1 MSEKITDMFML
12 NAYNKVF
19 NRYYHT
25 ESNKKLFSSF
35 IPDGWDIIN
44 AHANKPI
51 LLIIE
56 NKKEYK
62 REAIKEALM
71 QLVKYYKCIPDD
83 VKQQHEIYLIVGVGD
98 NKNIFTYCV
107 YDSKLQRTKLTFED
121 IKKKTQQITTLITN
135 PAKVIHDINQIIYN
149 ELTLQKQ
156 QKTLFISSI
165 LICLKI
171 DENFLVNYGNDTI
184 ADKIIETIDNYY
196 QDKAFTNIFKFMSK
210 TIKNSSIKPITQRII
225 TIMKTFNGDLL
236 NSFYHEFCQYDK
248 NDDKKYGI
256 VLTPEDIVKLMV
268 KELNINE
275 NDKVLDFCC
284 GTGSFIIECGHYT
297 KNLYACESSDE
308 RYAIAKCN
316 FILNDYPTNNL
327 VYSSCFNYPYATNSF
342 DKVIINPPFALDCQ
356 DDENINNNSLHWTN
370 FTKEQRFVIYAIELL
385 KPGGIAC
392 VIIPRSN
399 IDVNGRDKQRALF
412 KRRILETCNVLKTYT
427 CNPKVF
433 YPVASVECSILVL
446 QKLSQPR
453 EITNG
458 FTTNLLTI
466 DYSNDGY
473 TTNKN
478 IRYKQSEANPIEIQ
492 KQITTICSW
501 NYEAVINDT
510 IDANELEQM
519 IIEYQIDY
527 EASMKKL
534 FFRQRQPPLITPSF
548 KQYKLTDIAQPLV
561 VKTFQTN
568 KAQHG
573 DIPLYGCSTLNNPV
587 KFIDS
592 FTIDTNTHEDPL
604 VNKYGVLCVNK
615 TGDGGAGYCFVRYGK
630 FAINPSVFVCKLF
643 IPISNTNAC
652 FLSHQLHKIYSRGN
666 SLNIDKFNTQQ
677 VNLIENDG
685 EYTKLTANV
694 EQRENEQLLT
704 TANLVAPIF
713 PTIDKNTTFT
723 TYKLSD
729 ILQIVKPIKMFCVRK
744 TQLGNIPLISSTS
757 TNNGIVKFI
766 NDFSVNMD
774 ENYLTIARTGSAG
787 YCFVQSG
794 KIGIT
799 ESIKVCKLL
808 DNNMNI
814 HLLAILIT
822 RKFTKKYS
830 YCNGLTFDKIM
841 NETISYPCVC

>member
-1 MSEKITDMFML
+1 M
-12 NAYNKVF
+12 
-19 NRYYHT
+19 
-25 ESNKKLFSSF
+25 
-35 IPDGWDIIN
+35 
-44 AHANKPI
+44 
-51 LLIIE
+51 
-56 NKKEYK
+56 
-62 REAIKEALM
+62 
-71 QLVKYYKCIPDD
+71 
-83 VKQQHEIYLIVGVGD
+83 
-98 NKNIFTYCV
+98 FTYGIFN
-107 YDSKLQRTKLTFED
+107 DKLQRTKLTFED
-121 IKKKTQQITTLITN
+121 IKKKTQQMTTSITN

-210 TIKNSSIKPITQRII
+210 TIKNSSIKPITERII

-236 NSFYHEFCQYDK
+236 NSFYHEFCQWDK

-316 FILNDYPTNNL
+316 FILNDYFTNNL
-327 VYSSCFNYPYATNSF
+327 VYSSCFNYPYASDSF

-356 DDENINNNSLHWTN
+356 DDENINNNSLQWTD

-399 IDVNGRDKQRALF
+399 FDVNGRDKQRVVF
-412 KRRILETCNVLKTYT
+412 KQRILEHCNILKIYN

-446 QKLSQPR
+446 QKLAQPR
-453 EITNG
+453 EITNE

-478 IRYKQSEANPIEIQ
+478 IRYKQGEASPIEIQ
-492 KQITTICSW
+492 KQITPICSW
-501 NYEAVINDT
+501 NYEAVISDI

-534 FFRQRQPPLITPSF
+534 FFRQRQPPLITPTF
-548 KQYKLTDIAQPLV
+548 KRYRLTDIAQPLT

-568 KAQHG
+568 KTQHG

-592 FTIDTNTHEDPL
+592 FTIDTNTHEDEL
-604 VNKYGVLCVNK
+604 INKYGVLCVNK
-615 TGDGGAGYCFVRYGK
+615 TGDGGAGYCFVRRGK
-630 FAINPSVFVCKLF
+630 FAVNPSIFVCKLL
-643 IPISNTNAC
+643 IPISNANAC
-652 FLSHQLHKIYSRGN
+652 FLSLQLHKIYSRGN
-666 SLNIDKFNTQQ
+666 SLNVDKFNTQQ

-685 EYTKLTANV
+685 EYMKLSMVVGYCLSEEKTVNV
-694 EQRENEQLLT
+694 EQRENERLFT
-704 TANLVAPIF
+704 SADYSNLVAPIF
-713 PTIDKNTTFT
+713 PTIDKHTTFT

-729 ILQIVKPIKMFCVRK
+729 ILQIVKPIKMFCIRK
-744 TQLGNIPLISSTS
+744 TQLGSIPLISSTS
-757 TNNGIVKFI
+757 TNNGIVNFI
-766 NDFSVNMD
+766 NDFSVNMN

-808 DNNMNI
+808 DNNINI

-830 YCNGLTFDKIM
+830 YSNTITTDKLM
-841 NETISYPCVC
+841 NEIISYPLCC